1 LDYDCK
7 NPGGGGGWTLG
18 SSPGVGGTRRP
29 LQSGGPSAAAAVSTS
44 GGAEASASS
53 GAAAASV
60 GGSVEASPGS
70 GAVVASAG
78 GGAEASPG
86 GGAVLCFEF
95 WRSNAFWARGQVGF
109 VRALTSFTYFLR
121 ISFYFSIHV
130 TFRRIKEGQMGVSV

>member
-44 GGAEASASS
+44 GGVEASANS

-86 GGAVLCFEF
+86 GGAVAVFRVLTVQCILG
-95 WRSNAFWARGQVGF
+95 ARASR
-109 VRALTSFTYFLR
+109 VREGVDVFYLFSTHFFLFFNPCNIPTS
-121 ISFYFSIHV
+121 
-130 TFRRIKEGQMGVSV
+130 K